1 METTSSR
8 DSGDRPGV
16 VALPP
21 LIYLAGL
28 VAAFVLNAFVPWRL
42 AVPLPARWAGATLML
57 GAVALAVIAR
67 TSFERAH
74 TNVNPMEPATT
85 LVTSGVFRWSRNPM
99 YVGMTALVT
108 GLALATRIAWILI
121 ALVLVLAIMHWG
133 VVLRE
138 ERYLARTFGADY
150 EGYRSRVRRY
160 L

>member
-1 METTSSR
+1 VEATGLR
-8 DSGDRPGV
+8 DPGDRPGV

-28 VAAFVLNAFVPWRL
+28 IAGYVVNAFVPWRL
-42 AVPLPARWAGATLML
+42 ALPPAVRWAGGVMML

-67 TSFERAH
+67 TSFARAH
-74 TNVNPMEPATT
+74 TAANPMESATT

-99 YVGMTALVT
+99 YVGMTALVG
-108 GLALATRIAWILI
+108 GLGLATRIAWILI
-121 ALVLVLAIMHWG
+121 VLVPVLAIMHWG

-150 EGYRSRVRRY
+150 ERYRSGVRRY